1 MVILEK
7 ILIGSKF
14 PDKIINMNIED
25 DKKPLFKWFWSLY
38 VREHFALLFTA
49 LIFMSIEGSML
60 GLLSYSIK
68 FLFDNVLVSKDTS
81 SILIVAVVIFSIF
94 SIRAIAGFVHRLL
107 TVNVCQKIIKVIQDR
122 MVAHLLNMDVGF
134 HQKNSPGILMDRVRA
149 DSKALSESVG
159 EAFMTVGRDGF
170 SLISLLA
177 VVFFIDWK
185 WSLIAFLGIPFL
197 VLPILLLQG
206 LVRSRAGENRDYESK
221 ANVRLDEIFH
231 GITDIKL
238 NRAEGRE
245 RNKFFDILQL
255 THKVRLRLEAGMAG
269 IPAMIDVIAAIGF
282 LAVMI
287 FGAIDITSGSKT
299 IGEFMS
305 FFTAMA
311 LIFEPLRRL
320 SNVSGNIQV
329 AMASLERVFKI
340 FEEKSSIVFSTLSSV
355 EKKFDKIGIEFD
367 SVHFSY
373 EDKKVLENITFGIE
387 EGTSNAIVGYS
398 GSGKT
403 TLFNLITRLIDPS
416 SGLIKLNGVNIKDF
430 CLNDLRSLIS
440 VVRQDG
446 MVFDETILENIR
458 FGKPTA
464 SDGEIREA
472 AKMAYVDEFTNDLKY
487 GLNTVVGPRGSTLS
501 GGQRQRI
508 SIARAFL
515 RASPLLLL
523 DEPTSALDSKSEE
536 LIQKSLSNL
545 AKHSTTITIAHRLS
559 TIVDSDKV
567 LVLDN
572 GKIVGQGKHSKLLL
586 ENSLYSNLFKS
597 QVEKKNDD

>member
-1 MVILEK
+1 MILEK

-14 PDKIINMNIED
+14 LDKIINMNIED

-355 EKKFDKIGIEFD
+355 EKKIDKIGIEFD

-430 CLNDLRSLIS
+430 CLNDLRSFIS

-472 AKMAYVDEFTNDLKY
+472 AKMAYVDEFTNNLKY

-515 RASPLLLL
+515 RKSPLLLL

-572 GKIVGQGKHSKLLL
+572 GKIVGQGKHSELLL

>member
-1 MVILEK
+1 MILEK

-14 PDKIINMNIED
+14 PDKIISMNIED

-38 VREHFALLFTA
+38 VREHFALLFIA

-282 LAVMI
+282 LAVMV

-340 FEEKSSIVFSTLSSV
+340 FEEKSSIVFPTLSSV

-373 EDKKVLENITFGIE
+373 EDKKVLENINFGIE

-416 SGLIKLNGVNIKDF
+416 SGLIKLNGINIKDF

-472 AKMAYVDEFTNDLKY
+472 AKMAYVDEFTNELKD

-597 QVEKKNDD
+597 QVEEKNDD

>member
-1 MVILEK
+1 
-7 ILIGSKF
+7 
-14 PDKIINMNIED
+14 MNIED
-25 DKKPLFKWFWSLY
+25 DKIPPLKWLWNSY
-38 VREHFALLFTA
+38 VREHFIFLFIA

-68 FLFDNVLVSKDTS
+68 FLFDNVLVSRDTS
-81 SILIVAVVIFSIF
+81 SILFVAILIFSIF
-94 SIRAIAGFVHRLL
+94 SIRAIAGFIHRLM
-107 TVNVCQKIIKVIQDR
+107 TVNVCQKIIKALQDR
-122 MVAHLLNMDVGF
+122 MVEHLINMDVVF
-134 HQKNSPGILMDRVRA
+134 HQKNSPGTLMDRVRA
-149 DSKALSESVG
+149 DSKALSESIG
-159 EAFMTVGRDGF
+159 EAFMTIGRDGF
-170 SLISLLA
+170 SLISLVA

-206 LVRSRAGENRDYESK
+206 LVRFRAGENRDFESK

-238 NRAEGRE
+238 NRAEKSE
-245 RNKFFDILQL
+245 RNKFFDILKL

-269 IPAMIDVIAAIGF
+269 IPAMIDIIAAVGF

-320 SNVSGNIQV
+320 SNISGNIQV
-329 AMASLERVFKI
+329 AMASLERVFKV
-340 FEEKSSIVFSTLSSV
+340 FEKKSSIIFPSQST
-355 EKKFDKIGIEFD
+355 IENSFNKVGVQLER
-367 SVHFSY
+367 VHFSY
-373 EDKKVLENITFGIE
+373 GDRKVLEDITFEIE

-403 TLFNLITRLIDPS
+403 TLFNLITRLIDPNRGS
-416 SGLIKLNGVNIKDF
+416 VRINGVNLKEL
-430 CLNDLRSLIS
+430 CLKELRSLIS

-446 MVFDETILENIR
+446 MMFDETILENIR
-458 FGKPTA
+458 FGKPSA
-464 SDGEIREA
+464 SDVEIRKA
-472 AKMAYVDEFTNDLKY
+472 AKMAYVDEFSNDLKD

-515 RASPLLLL
+515 RNSPLLLL
-523 DEPTSALDSKSEE
+523 DEPTSALDSKSER
-536 LIQKSLSNL
+536 LIQKSISNL
-545 AKHSTTITIAHRLS
+545 AMYSTTITIAHRLS

-567 LVLDN
+567 LVLDK
-572 GKIVGQGKHSKLLL
+572 GKIVGEGKHDELLQ
-586 ENSLYSNLFKS
+586 ENTLYFTLFKS
-597 QVEKKNDD
+597 QIENKNNE

>member
-1 MVILEK
+1 
-7 ILIGSKF
+7 
-14 PDKIINMNIED
+14 MNIQD
-25 DKKPLFKWFWSLY
+25 DKKPLFKWFWNSY
-38 VREHFALLFTA
+38 VRAHVGVLFIA

-60 GLLSYSIK
+60 GVLSYSIK
-68 FLFDNVLVSKDTS
+68 FLFDNVLVSNDTS
-81 SILIVAVVIFSIF
+81 SILFVAVLIFSIF
-94 SIRAIAGFVHRLL
+94 SMRAIAGFIHRLM
-107 TVNVCQKIIKVIQDR
+107 TVNVCQKIIKILQDR
-122 MVAHLLNMDVGF
+122 MVGHLLNMDVGF
-134 HQKNSPGILMDRVRA
+134 HQKNSPGSLMDRVRA
-149 DSKALSESVG
+149 DSKALSESVS
-159 EAFMTVGRDGF
+159 EVFMTVGRDGF
-170 SLISLLA
+170 SLISLIA

-197 VLPILLLQG
+197 VMPILLLQG
-206 LVRSRAGENRDYESK
+206 LVRSRAGENRDFESK

-238 NRAEGRE
+238 NKAEKSE
-245 RNKFFDILQL
+245 RNKYFDILQV

-269 IPAMIDVIAAIGF
+269 IPAMIDIIAAIGF

-340 FEEKSSIVFSTLSSV
+340 FEEKPSIVFSNLSRN
-355 EKKFDKIGIEFD
+355 ENEFDKVGLEFE
-367 SVHFSY
+367 SVYFSY
-373 EDKKVLENITFGIE
+373 GDRKIVENINFEIE

-403 TLFNLITRLIDPS
+403 TLFNLITRLIDPIT
-416 SGLIKLNGVNIKDF
+416 GHIRINGVDLTDISLKE
-430 CLNDLRSLIS
+430 LRSLIS

-446 MVFDETILENIR
+446 MMFDETILENIR
-458 FGKPTA
+458 FGKPMA
-464 SDGEIREA
+464 SDLEIRKA
-472 AKMAYVDEFTNDLKY
+472 AKMAYVDEFSNELKD

-515 RASPLLLL
+515 RNSPLLLL
-523 DEPTSALDSKSEE
+523 DEPTSALDSQSEK
-536 LIQKSLSNL
+536 LIQKSLSEL
-545 AKHSTTITIAHRLS
+545 SKKSTTITIAHRLS

-572 GKIVGQGKHSKLLL
+572 GKIVGQGKHDSLVKESK
-586 ENSLYSNLFKS
+586 LYSNLFKS
-597 QVEKKNDD
+597 QVEKKNDE

>member
-1 MVILEK
+1 MILEK

-38 VREHFALLFTA
+38 VREHFPLLFIA

-282 LAVMI
+282 LAVMV

-340 FEEKSSIVFSTLSSV
+340 FEEKSSIVFPTLSSV

-416 SGLIKLNGVNIKDF
+416 SGLIKLNGINIKDF

>member
-1 MVILEK
+1 
-7 ILIGSKF
+7 
-14 PDKIINMNIED
+14 MNIED

-38 VREHFALLFTA
+38 VREHFGLLFTA

-134 HQKNSPGILMDRVRA
+134 HQKNSPGVLMDRVRA

-282 LAVMI
+282 LAVMV

-340 FEEKSSIVFSTLSSV
+340 FEEKPSIVFPTLSIV

-416 SGLIKLNGVNIKDF
+416 SGLIKLNGINIKDF

-464 SDGEIREA
+464 CDGEIREA
-472 AKMAYVDEFTNDLKY
+472 AKMAYVDEFTNELKD
-487 GLNTVVGPRGSTLS
+487 GLNTVVGPRGSALS

-515 RASPLLLL
+515 RGSPLLLL

-536 LIQKSLSNL
+536 LIQKSLRNL

>member
-1 MVILEK
+1 MC
-7 ILIGSKF
+7 
-14 PDKIINMNIED
+14 
-25 DKKPLFKWFWSLY
+25 
-38 VREHFALLFTA
+38 
-49 LIFMSIEGSML
+49 
-60 GLLSYSIK
+60 
-68 FLFDNVLVSKDTS
+68 
-81 SILIVAVVIFSIF
+81 
-94 SIRAIAGFVHRLL
+94 IR
-107 TVNVCQKIIKVIQDR
+107 DR
-122 MVAHLLNMDVGF
+122 VAHLLNMDVGF

-185 WSLIAFLGIPFL
+185 WSLIAFLGLPFL

-231 GITDIKL
+231 AKTDIKNNL
-238 NRAEGRE
+238 AERRE

-282 LAVMI
+282 LAVMV

-340 FEEKSSIVFSTLSSV
+340 FQEKSSIVFPTLSSV

-373 EDKKVLENITFGIE
+373 KDKKVLENITFEIE

-403 TLFNLITRLIDPS
+403 TLFNLITRLIDPN
-416 SGLIKLNGVNIKDF
+416 SGLIKLNGINVKDL
-430 CLNDLRSLIS
+430 CLKDLRSLIS

-472 AKMAYVDEFTNDLKY
+472 AKMAYVDEFT
-487 GLNTVVGPRGSTLS
+487 LS
-501 GGQRQRI
+501 LIHI
-508 SIARAFL
+508 S
-515 RASPLLLL
+515 
-523 DEPTSALDSKSEE
+523 EPT
-536 LIQKSLSNL
+536 
-545 AKHSTTITIAHRLS
+545 RP
-559 TIVDSDKV
+559 
-567 LVLDN
+567 
-572 GKIVGQGKHSKLLL
+572 
-586 ENSLYSNLFKS
+586 Y
-597 QVEKKNDD
+597 

>member
-1 MVILEK
+1 MILEK

-14 PDKIINMNIED
+14 PDKIISMNIED

-38 VREHFALLFTA
+38 VREHFGLLFTA

-134 HQKNSPGILMDRVRA
+134 HQKNSPGTLMDRVRA

-206 LVRSRAGENRDYESK
+206 LIRSRAGENRDYESK

-282 LAVMI
+282 LAVMV

-340 FEEKSSIVFSTLSSV
+340 FEEKSSIVFPTLSSV

-416 SGLIKLNGVNIKDF
+416 SGLIKLNGINIKDF

-464 SDGEIREA
+464 TDGEIREA
-472 AKMAYVDEFTNDLKY
+472 AKMAYVDEFTNELKD

-515 RASPLLLL
+515 RKSPLLLL

>member
-38 VREHFALLFTA
+38 VREHFGLLFTA

-430 CLNDLRSLIS
+430 CLNDLRSFIS

-472 AKMAYVDEFTNDLKY
+472 AKMAYVDEFTNDLKD

-572 GKIVGQGKHSKLLL
+572 GKIVGQGKHSELLL

>member
-1 MVILEK
+1 MILEK

-340 FEEKSSIVFSTLSSV
+340 FEEKSSIVFPTLSSV

-416 SGLIKLNGVNIKDF
+416 SGLIKLNGINIKDF

-472 AKMAYVDEFTNDLKY
+472 AKMAYVDEFTNELKD

-523 DEPTSALDSKSEE
+523 DEPTSALDSNSEE

>member
-1 MVILEK
+1 MILEK

-430 CLNDLRSLIS
+430 CLNDLRSFIS

-472 AKMAYVDEFTNDLKY
+472 AKMAYVDEFTNELKD

-572 GKIVGQGKHSKLLL
+572 GKIVGQGKHSELLL

>member
-1 MVILEK
+1 
-7 ILIGSKF
+7 
-14 PDKIINMNIED
+14 MNIED

-282 LAVMI
+282 LAVMV

-416 SGLIKLNGVNIKDF
+416 SGLIKLNGINIKDF

-572 GKIVGQGKHSKLLL
+572 GKIVGQGKHSELLL

>member
-1 MVILEK
+1 MILEK

-14 PDKIINMNIED
+14 PDKIISMNIED

-38 VREHFALLFTA
+38 VRKHFGLLFTA

-282 LAVMI
+282 LAVMV

-340 FEEKSSIVFSTLSSV
+340 FGEKSSIVFPTLSSV

-373 EDKKVLENITFGIE
+373 EDKKVLENITFGID

-416 SGLIKLNGVNIKDF
+416 SGLIKLNGINIKDF

-464 SDGEIREA
+464 TDGEIREA
-472 AKMAYVDEFTNDLKY
+472 AKMAYVDEFTNELKD
-487 GLNTVVGPRGSTLS
+487 GLNTIVGPRGSTLS

-515 RASPLLLL
+515 RKSPLLLL

-567 LVLDN
+567 LVLDS
-572 GKIVGQGKHSKLLL
+572 GRIVGQGKHSKLLL
-586 ENSLYSNLFKS
+586 ENSFYSNLFKS

>member
-14 PDKIINMNIED
+14 PDKINNMNIED
-25 DKKPLFKWFWSLY
+25 DKKPLFKWFWTLY
-38 VREHFALLFTA
+38 VREHFAFLFIA

-430 CLNDLRSLIS
+430 CLNDLRSFIS

>member
-1 MVILEK
+1 
-7 ILIGSKF
+7 
-14 PDKIINMNIED
+14 MNIED
-25 DKKPLFKWFWSLY
+25 DKIPPLKWLWNSY
-38 VREHFALLFTA
+38 VREHFIFLFIA

-68 FLFDNVLVSKDTS
+68 FLFDNVLVSRDTS
-81 SILIVAVVIFSIF
+81 SILFVAILIFSIF
-94 SIRAIAGFVHRLL
+94 SIRAIAGFIHRLM
-107 TVNVCQKIIKVIQDR
+107 TVNVCQKIIKALQDR
-122 MVAHLLNMDVGF
+122 MVEHLINMDVVF
-134 HQKNSPGILMDRVRA
+134 HQKNSPGTLMDRVRA
-149 DSKALSESVG
+149 DSKALSESIG

-170 SLISLLA
+170 SLISLVA

-206 LVRSRAGENRDYESK
+206 LVRFRAGENRDFESK

-238 NRAEGRE
+238 NRAEKSE
-245 RNKFFDILQL
+245 RNKFFDILKV

-269 IPAMIDVIAAIGF
+269 IPAMIDIIAAVGF

-320 SNVSGNIQV
+320 SNISGNIQV
-329 AMASLERVFKI
+329 AMASLERVFKV
-340 FEEKSSIVFSTLSSV
+340 FEKKSSIIFPSQST
-355 EKKFDKIGIEFD
+355 IENSFNKVGVQLER
-367 SVHFSY
+367 VHFSY
-373 EDKKVLENITFGIE
+373 GDRKVLEDITFEIE

-403 TLFNLITRLIDPS
+403 TLFNLITRLIDPNRGS
-416 SGLIKLNGVNIKDF
+416 VRINGVNLKEL
-430 CLNDLRSLIS
+430 CLKELRSLIS

-446 MVFDETILENIR
+446 MMFDETILENIR
-458 FGKPTA
+458 FGKPSA
-464 SDGEIREA
+464 SDVEIRKA
-472 AKMAYVDEFTNDLKY
+472 AKMAYVDEFSNDLKD

-515 RASPLLLL
+515 RNSPLLLL
-523 DEPTSALDSKSEE
+523 DEPTSALDSKSEK
-536 LIQKSLSNL
+536 LIQKSISNL
-545 AKHSTTITIAHRLS
+545 AMYSTTITIAHRLS

-567 LVLDN
+567 LVLDK
-572 GKIVGQGKHSKLLL
+572 GKIVGEGKHDKLLQ
-586 ENSLYSNLFKS
+586 ENALYFNLFKS
-597 QVEKKNDD
+597 QIENKNNE

>member
-1 MVILEK
+1 
-7 ILIGSKF
+7 
-14 PDKIINMNIED
+14 MNIQD
-25 DKKPLFKWFWSLY
+25 DKKPLFKWFWNSY
-38 VREHFALLFTA
+38 VRAHVGVLFIA

-60 GLLSYSIK
+60 GVLSYSIK
-68 FLFDNVLVSKDTS
+68 FLFDNVLVSNDTS
-81 SILIVAVVIFSIF
+81 SILFVAVLIFSIF
-94 SIRAIAGFVHRLL
+94 SMRAIAGFIHRLM
-107 TVNVCQKIIKVIQDR
+107 TVNVCQKIIKILQDR
-122 MVAHLLNMDVGF
+122 MVGHLLNMDVGF
-134 HQKNSPGILMDRVRA
+134 HQKNSPGGLMDRVRA
-149 DSKALSESVG
+149 DSKALSESVS

-170 SLISLLA
+170 SLISLIA

-197 VLPILLLQG
+197 VMPILLLQG
-206 LVRSRAGENRDYESK
+206 LVRSRAGENRDFESK

-238 NRAEGRE
+238 NEAEKSE
-245 RNKFFDILQL
+245 RNKFFDILQV

-269 IPAMIDVIAAIGF
+269 IPAMIDIIAAIGF

-340 FEEKSSIVFSTLSSV
+340 FEEKPSIVFSNLSRD
-355 EKKFDKIGIEFD
+355 KNKFDKVGLEFE
-367 SVHFSY
+367 SVYFSY
-373 EDKKVLENITFGIE
+373 GDKKIVENINFEIE

-403 TLFNLITRLIDPS
+403 TLFNLITRLIDPLA
-416 SGLIKLNGVNIKDF
+416 GHIRINGVDLTDISLKE
-430 CLNDLRSLIS
+430 LRSLIS

-446 MVFDETILENIR
+446 MMFDETILENIR
-458 FGKPTA
+458 FGKPMA
-464 SDGEIREA
+464 SDLEIRKA
-472 AKMAYVDEFTNDLKY
+472 AKMAYVDEFSNELKD

-515 RASPLLLL
+515 RNSPLLLL
-523 DEPTSALDSKSEE
+523 DEPTSALDSQSEK
-536 LIQKSLSNL
+536 LIQKSLSEL
-545 AKHSTTITIAHRLS
+545 SKKSTTITIAHRLS

-572 GKIVGQGKHSKLLL
+572 GKIVGQGKHDSLVK
-586 ENSLYSNLFKS
+586 ESELYSNLFKS
-597 QVEKKNDD
+597 QIEKKNDE

>member
-1 MVILEK
+1 MILEK

-14 PDKIINMNIED
+14 PDNIISMNIED
-25 DKKPLFKWFWSLY
+25 DKKPFFKWFWSLY
-38 VREHFALLFTA
+38 VRQHFGLLFTA

-107 TVNVCQKIIKVIQDR
+107 TVNVCQKIIKVIQDQ

-282 LAVMI
+282 LAVMV

-416 SGLIKLNGVNIKDF
+416 SGLIKLNGINIKGF

-472 AKMAYVDEFTNDLKY
+472 AKMAYVDEFTNDLKD

>member
-1 MVILEK
+1 MILEK

-14 PDKIINMNIED
+14 PDKITNMNIED

-430 CLNDLRSLIS
+430 CLNDLRSFIS

-472 AKMAYVDEFTNDLKY
+472 AKMAYVDEFTNDLKD

-572 GKIVGQGKHSKLLL
+572 GKIVGQGKHSELLL

>member
-1 MVILEK
+1 
-7 ILIGSKF
+7 
-14 PDKIINMNIED
+14 MNIDD
-25 DKKPLFKWFWSLY
+25 DKKPLLKWFWNSY
-38 VREHFALLFTA
+38 VREHFWVLSIA

-81 SILIVAVVIFSIF
+81 SIVFVAVLIFSIF
-94 SIRAIAGFVHRLL
+94 SIRAITGFIHRLM
-107 TVNVCQKIIKVIQDR
+107 TVNVCQKIIKALQDR
-122 MVAHLLNMDVGF
+122 MVGHLMNMDVGF
-134 HQKNSPGILMDRVRA
+134 HQKNSPGKLMDRVRA

-159 EAFMTVGRDGF
+159 EVFMTVGRDGF
-170 SLISLLA
+170 SLISLIA

-206 LVRSRAGENRDYESK
+206 LVRSRAGENRDFESK
-221 ANVRLDEIFH
+221 ANVRLDEMFH

-238 NRAEGRE
+238 NRAETSE
-245 RNKFFDILQL
+245 RNKFFDILKV
-255 THKVRLRLEAGMAG
+255 TRKVRLRLEAGMAG
-269 IPAMIDVIAAIGF
+269 IPAMIDIIAAIGF
-282 LAVMI
+282 LAVMV

-320 SNVSGNIQV
+320 SNISGNIQV

-340 FEEKSSIVFSTLSSV
+340 FEEKPSIVFPVVSRI
-355 EKKFDKIGIEFD
+355 ENQFDKVGLEFE

-373 EDKKVLENITFGIE
+373 GNKKVVENVNFEIE
-387 EGTSNAIVGYS
+387 DGTSNALVGYS

-403 TLFNLITRLIDPS
+403 TLFNLITRLIDPIT
-416 SGLIKLNGVNIKDF
+416 GYIRINGVDLTDISLK
-430 CLNDLRSLIS
+430 DLRSLIS

-446 MVFDETILENIR
+446 MIFDETILENIR
-458 FGKPTA
+458 FGKQTA
-464 SDGEIREA
+464 SDVEIRKA
-472 AKMAYVDEFTNDLKY
+472 AKMAYVDEFSDELKD

-515 RASPLLLL
+515 RHSPLLLL
-523 DEPTSALDSKSEE
+523 GEPTSALDSQSEK
-536 LIQKSLSNL
+536 LIQKSLRNL
-545 AKHSTTITIAHRLS
+545 SMQSTTITVAHRLS

-572 GKIVGQGKHSKLLL
+572 GKIVGQGKHDSLLQRS
-586 ENSLYSNLFKS
+586 ELYSNLFKS
-597 QVEKKNDD
+597 QLEKKNDE

>member
-430 CLNDLRSLIS
+430 CLNDLRSFIS

-523 DEPTSALDSKSEE
+523 DEPTSALDSNSEE

-572 GKIVGQGKHSKLLL
+572 GKIVGQGKHSELLL

>member
-1 MVILEK
+1 
-7 ILIGSKF
+7 
-14 PDKIINMNIED
+14 MNIED
-25 DKKPLFKWFWSLY
+25 HKIPPLKWLWNSY
-38 VREHFALLFTA
+38 VREHFIFLFIA

-68 FLFDNVLVSKDTS
+68 FLFDNVLVSRDTS
-81 SILIVAVVIFSIF
+81 SILFVAILIFSIF
-94 SIRAIAGFVHRLL
+94 SIRAIAGFIHRLM
-107 TVNVCQKIIKVIQDR
+107 TVNVCQKIIKALQDR
-122 MVAHLLNMDVGF
+122 MVEHLINMDVVF
-134 HQKNSPGILMDRVRA
+134 HQKNSPGTLMDRVRA
-149 DSKALSESVG
+149 DSKALSESIG

-170 SLISLLA
+170 SLISLVA

-206 LVRSRAGENRDYESK
+206 LVRFRAGENRDFESK

-238 NRAEGRE
+238 NRAEKSE
-245 RNKFFDILQL
+245 RNKFFDILKL

-269 IPAMIDVIAAIGF
+269 IPAMIDIIAAVGF

-320 SNVSGNIQV
+320 SNISGNIQV
-329 AMASLERVFKI
+329 AMASLERVVKV
-340 FEEKSSIVFSTLSSV
+340 FEEKSSIIFPSQSAFENSF
-355 EKKFDKIGIEFD
+355 KKVGVQFER
-367 SVHFSY
+367 VHFSY
-373 EDKKVLENITFGIE
+373 GDRKVLEDITFEIE

-403 TLFNLITRLIDPS
+403 TLFNLITRLIDPNRGS
-416 SGLIKLNGVNIKDF
+416 VRINGVNLKEL
-430 CLNDLRSLIS
+430 CLKELRSLIS

-446 MVFDETILENIR
+446 MMFDETILENIR
-458 FGKPTA
+458 FGKPSA
-464 SDGEIREA
+464 SDVEIRKA
-472 AKMAYVDEFTNDLKY
+472 AKMAYVDEFSNDLKD

-515 RASPLLLL
+515 RNSPLLLL
-523 DEPTSALDSKSEE
+523 DEPTSALDSKSER
-536 LIQKSLSNL
+536 LIQKSISNL
-545 AKHSTTITIAHRLS
+545 AMYSTTITIAHRLS

-567 LVLDN
+567 LVLDK
-572 GKIVGQGKHSKLLL
+572 GKIVGEGKHDKLLQ
-586 ENSLYSNLFKS
+586 ENTLYFTLFKS
-597 QVEKKNDD
+597 QIENKNNE

>member
-1 MVILEK
+1 
-7 ILIGSKF
+7 
-14 PDKIINMNIED
+14 MNIQD
-25 DKKPLFKWFWSLY
+25 DKKPLFKWFWNSY
-38 VREHFALLFTA
+38 VRAHVGVLFIA

-60 GLLSYSIK
+60 GVLSYSIK
-68 FLFDNVLVSKDTS
+68 FLFDNVLVSNDTS
-81 SILIVAVVIFSIF
+81 SILFVAVLIFSIF
-94 SIRAIAGFVHRLL
+94 SMRAIAGFIHRLM
-107 TVNVCQKIIKVIQDR
+107 TVNVCQKIIKILQDR
-122 MVAHLLNMDVGF
+122 MVGHLLNMDVGF
-134 HQKNSPGILMDRVRA
+134 HQKNSPGGLMDRVRA
-149 DSKALSESVG
+149 DSKALSESVS

-170 SLISLLA
+170 SLISLIA

-197 VLPILLLQG
+197 VMPILLLQG
-206 LVRSRAGENRDYESK
+206 LVRSRAGENRDFESK

-238 NRAEGRE
+238 NEAEKSE
-245 RNKFFDILQL
+245 RNKFFDILQV

-269 IPAMIDVIAAIGF
+269 IPAMIDIIAAIGF

-340 FEEKSSIVFSTLSSV
+340 FEEKPSIVFSNLSRN
-355 EKKFDKIGIEFD
+355 ENEFDKVGLEFE
-367 SVHFSY
+367 SVYFSY
-373 EDKKVLENITFGIE
+373 GDKKIVENINFEIE

-403 TLFNLITRLIDPS
+403 TLFNLITRLIDPIT
-416 SGLIKLNGVNIKDF
+416 GHIRINGVDLTDISLKE
-430 CLNDLRSLIS
+430 LRSLIS

-446 MVFDETILENIR
+446 MMFDETILENIR
-458 FGKPTA
+458 FGKPMA
-464 SDGEIREA
+464 SDLEIRKA
-472 AKMAYVDEFTNDLKY
+472 AKMAYVDEFSNELKD

-515 RASPLLLL
+515 RNSPLLLL
-523 DEPTSALDSKSEE
+523 DEPTSALDSQSEK
-536 LIQKSLSNL
+536 LIQKSLSEL
-545 AKHSTTITIAHRLS
+545 SKKSTTITIAHRLS

-572 GKIVGQGKHSKLLL
+572 GKIVGQGKHDSLVK
-586 ENSLYSNLFKS
+586 ESELYSNLFKS
-597 QVEKKNDD
+597 QVEKKNDE

>member
-1 MVILEK
+1 MVEH
-7 ILIGSKF
+7 LI
-14 PDKIINMNIED
+14 
-25 DKKPLFKWFWSLY
+25 
-38 VREHFALLFTA
+38 
-49 LIFMSIEGSML
+49 
-60 GLLSYSIK
+60 
-68 FLFDNVLVSKDTS
+68 
-81 SILIVAVVIFSIF
+81 
-94 SIRAIAGFVHRLL
+94 
-107 TVNVCQKIIKVIQDR
+107 
-122 MVAHLLNMDVGF
+122 NMDVGF
-134 HQKNSPGILMDRVRA
+134 HQKNSPGKLMDRVRA

-159 EAFMTVGRDGF
+159 EVFMTVGRDGF
-170 SLISLLA
+170 SLISLIA

-206 LVRSRAGENRDYESK
+206 LVRSRAGENRDFESK
-221 ANVRLDEIFH
+221 ANVRLDEMFH

-238 NRAEGRE
+238 NRAEKSE
-245 RNKFFDILQL
+245 RNKFFDILKV
-255 THKVRLRLEAGMAG
+255 TRKVRLRLEAGMAG
-269 IPAMIDVIAAIGF
+269 IPAMIDIIAAIGF
-282 LAVMI
+282 LAVMV

-320 SNVSGNIQV
+320 SNISGNIQV

-340 FEEKSSIVFSTLSSV
+340 FEEKSSIVFPGLSRI
-355 EKKFDKIGIEFD
+355 ENQFDKVGLEFE

-373 EDKKVLENITFGIE
+373 GDKKVVENINFEIE

-403 TLFNLITRLIDPS
+403 TLFNLITRLIDPIT
-416 SGLIKLNGVNIKDF
+416 GYIRINGVDLTDLSLK
-430 CLNDLRSLIS
+430 DLRSLIS

-446 MVFDETILENIR
+446 MMFDETILENIR
-458 FGKPTA
+458 FGKPAA
-464 SDGEIREA
+464 SDVEIKKV
-472 AKMAYVDEFTNDLKY
+472 AKMAYVDEFSDELKD

-515 RASPLLLL
+515 RHSPLLLL
-523 DEPTSALDSKSEE
+523 DEPTSALDSKSEK
-536 LIQKSLSNL
+536 LIQKSLRNL
-545 AKHSTTITIAHRLS
+545 SMQSTTITIAHRLS
-559 TIVDSDKV
+559 TIVDSNKV

-572 GKIVGQGKHSKLLL
+572 GKIVGQGKHDSLLQKS
-586 ENSLYSNLFKS
+586 ELYSNLFKS
-597 QVEKKNDD
+597 QVEKKNDE

>member
-1 MVILEK
+1 MILEK

-38 VREHFALLFTA
+38 VREHFGLLFTA

-282 LAVMI
+282 LAVMV

-340 FEEKSSIVFSTLSSV
+340 FEEKSSIVFPTLSSV

-373 EDKKVLENITFGIE
+373 EDKKVLENINFGIE

-403 TLFNLITRLIDPS
+403 TLFNLLTRLIDPD
-416 SGLIKLNGVNIKDF
+416 SGLIKLNGINIKDL
-430 CLNDLRSLIS
+430 CLKDLRSLIS

-464 SDGEIREA
+464 TDGEIREA
-472 AKMAYVDEFTNDLKY
+472 AKMAYVDEFTNELKD

-515 RASPLLLL
+515 RKSPLLLL

>member
-1 MVILEK
+1 MILEK

-25 DKKPLFKWFWSLY
+25 DKKPLFKWFWILY
-38 VREHFALLFTA
+38 VREHFALLFIA

-81 SILIVAVVIFSIF
+81 SILFVAVVIFSIF

-282 LAVMI
+282 LAVMV

-340 FEEKSSIVFSTLSSV
+340 FEEKSSIVFPTLSSV

-416 SGLIKLNGVNIKDF
+416 SGLIKLNGINIKDF

-464 SDGEIREA
+464 SDREIREA
-472 AKMAYVDEFTNDLKY
+472 AKMAYVDEFTNELKD

-515 RASPLLLL
+515 RKSPLLLL

>member
-1 MVILEK
+1 
-7 ILIGSKF
+7 
-14 PDKIINMNIED
+14 MNIED

-38 VREHFALLFTA
+38 VREHFALLFIA

-107 TVNVCQKIIKVIQDR
+107 TVNVCQKIIKVIQDQ

-134 HQKNSPGILMDRVRA
+134 HQKNSPGTLMDRVRA

-170 SLISLLA
+170 SLVSLLA

-185 WSLIAFLGIPFL
+185 WSLIAFMGIPFL
-197 VLPILLLQG
+197 VLPIVLLQG
-206 LVRSRAGENRDYESK
+206 LIRSRAGENRDYESK

-282 LAVMI
+282 LAVMV

-340 FEEKSSIVFSTLSSV
+340 FKEKSSIVFPILSSV
-355 EKKFDKIGIEFD
+355 EKKFDKIRIEFD
-367 SVHFSY
+367 GVHFSY

-416 SGLIKLNGVNIKDF
+416 SGLIKLNGINIKDF

-586 ENSLYSNLFKS
+586 ANSLYSDLFKS

>member
-1 MVILEK
+1 MILEK

-14 PDKIINMNIED
+14 PDKIISMNIED

-38 VREHFALLFTA
+38 VREHFALLFIA

-81 SILIVAVVIFSIF
+81 SILFVAVVIFSIF

-159 EAFMTVGRDGF
+159 EAFMTAGRDGF

-185 WSLIAFLGIPFL
+185 WSLIAFLGLPFL

-329 AMASLERVFKI
+329 AMASLERVFKVL
-340 FEEKSSIVFSTLSSV
+340 EERSSIVFPTLSSV

-373 EDKKVLENITFGIE
+373 EDKKVLENITFEIE

-416 SGLIKLNGVNIKDF
+416 SGLIKLNGININDF

-464 SDGEIREA
+464 SDREIREA
-472 AKMAYVDEFTNDLKY
+472 AKMAYVDEFTYELKD
-487 GLNTVVGPRGSTLS
+487 GLKTVVGPRGSTLS

-515 RASPLLLL
+515 RNSPLLLL

-567 LVLDN
+567 LVLDS
-572 GKIVGQGKHSKLLL
+572 GKIVGQGKHSKLLP
-586 ENSLYSNLFKS
+586 ENPLYSNLFKS

>member
-1 MVILEK
+1 MILEK

-14 PDKIINMNIED
+14 PDKIISMNIED

-38 VREHFALLFTA
+38 VRKHFGLLFTA

-282 LAVMI
+282 LAVMV

-340 FEEKSSIVFSTLSSV
+340 FEEKSSIVFPTLSSV

-373 EDKKVLENITFGIE
+373 EDKKVLENINFGIE

-416 SGLIKLNGVNIKDF
+416 SGLIKLNGINIKDF

-464 SDGEIREA
+464 TDGEIREA
-472 AKMAYVDEFTNDLKY
+472 AKMAYVDEFTNELKD

-515 RASPLLLL
+515 RKSPLLLL

>member
-1 MVILEK
+1 
-7 ILIGSKF
+7 
-14 PDKIINMNIED
+14 MNIQD
-25 DKKPLFKWFWSLY
+25 DKKPLFKWFWNSY
-38 VREHFALLFTA
+38 VRAHVGVLFIA

-60 GLLSYSIK
+60 GVLSYSIK
-68 FLFDNVLVSKDTS
+68 FLFDNVLVSNDTS
-81 SILIVAVVIFSIF
+81 SILFVAVLIFSIF
-94 SIRAIAGFVHRLL
+94 SMRAIAGFIHRLM
-107 TVNVCQKIIKVIQDR
+107 TVNVCQKIIKILQDR
-122 MVAHLLNMDVGF
+122 MVGHLLNMDVGF
-134 HQKNSPGILMDRVRA
+134 HQKNSPGSLMDRVRA
-149 DSKALSESVG
+149 DSKALSESVS
-159 EAFMTVGRDGF
+159 EVFMTVGRDGF
-170 SLISLLA
+170 SLISLIA

-197 VLPILLLQG
+197 VMPILLLQG
-206 LVRSRAGENRDYESK
+206 LVRSRARENRDFESK

-238 NRAEGRE
+238 NKAEKSE
-245 RNKFFDILQL
+245 RNKFFDILQV

-269 IPAMIDVIAAIGF
+269 IPAMIDIIAAIGF

-340 FEEKSSIVFSTLSSV
+340 FEEKPSIVFSNLSRNENEFDKVGLEFESV
-355 EKKFDKIGIEFD
+355 YFSYAEKKI
-367 SVHFSY
+367 V
-373 EDKKVLENITFGIE
+373 ENINFEIE

-403 TLFNLITRLIDPS
+403 TLFNLITRLIDPIT
-416 SGLIKLNGVNIKDF
+416 GHIRINGVDLTDISLKE
-430 CLNDLRSLIS
+430 LRSLIS

-446 MVFDETILENIR
+446 MMFDETILENIR
-458 FGKPTA
+458 FGKPMA
-464 SDGEIREA
+464 SDLEIRKA
-472 AKMAYVDEFTNDLKY
+472 AKMAYVDEFSNELKD

-515 RASPLLLL
+515 RNSPLLLL
-523 DEPTSALDSKSEE
+523 DEPTSALDSQSEK
-536 LIQKSLSNL
+536 LIQKSLSEL
-545 AKHSTTITIAHRLS
+545 SKKSTTITIAHRLS

-572 GKIVGQGKHSKLLL
+572 GKIVGQGKHDSLVKESK
-586 ENSLYSNLFKS
+586 LYSNLFKS
-597 QVEKKNDD
+597 QVEKKNDE

>member
-1 MVILEK
+1 MILEK

-14 PDKIINMNIED
+14 PDKIISMNIED

-122 MVAHLLNMDVGF
+122 MVAHLLNMDVVF

-206 LVRSRAGENRDYESK
+206 LIRSRAGENRDYESK

-282 LAVMI
+282 LAVMV

-340 FEEKSSIVFSTLSSV
+340 FEEKSSIVFPTLSSV
-355 EKKFDKIGIEFD
+355 ENKFDKIGIEFD

-416 SGLIKLNGVNIKDF
+416 SGLIKLNGINIKDF

-464 SDGEIREA
+464 TDGEIREA
-472 AKMAYVDEFTNDLKY
+472 AKMAYVDEFTNELKD

-572 GKIVGQGKHSKLLL
+572 GKIVGQGKHSELLL

>member
-1 MVILEK
+1 
-7 ILIGSKF
+7 
-14 PDKIINMNIED
+14 MNIKDE
-25 DKKPLFKWFWSLY
+25 KKPLLKWFWNSY
-38 VREHFALLFTA
+38 VRKHFAFLFIA

-68 FLFDNVLVSKDTS
+68 FLFDNILVSKDTS
-81 SILIVAVVIFSIF
+81 SILFVAILIFSIF
-94 SIRAIAGFVHRLL
+94 SIRAIAGFIHRLM
-107 TVNVCQKIIKVIQDR
+107 TVNVCQKIIKALQNR
-122 MVAHLLNMDVGF
+122 MVEHLINMDVGF
-134 HQKNSPGILMDRVRA
+134 HQKNSPGTLMDRVRA

-170 SLISLLA
+170 SLISLVA

-197 VLPILLLQG
+197 VLPILLLQD
-206 LVRSRAGENRDYESK
+206 LVRSRAGENRDFESK

-238 NRAEGRE
+238 NRAEKSE
-245 RNKFFDILQL
+245 RNKFFDILQV

-269 IPAMIDVIAAIGF
+269 IPAMIDIIAAIGF

-329 AMASLERVFKI
+329 AMASLERVFKV
-340 FEEKSSIVFSTLSSV
+340 FKEKSSIVFPSLSSIENNSDKV
-355 EKKFDKIGIEFD
+355 GVQFEK
-367 SVHFSY
+367 VYFSY
-373 EDKKVLENITFGIE
+373 GDKKVLENITFKIE
-387 EGTSNAIVGYS
+387 EGTANAIVGYS

-403 TLFNLITRLIDPS
+403 TLFNLITRLIDPNRGS
-416 SGLIKLNGVNIKDF
+416 IRINGVNLRDF
-430 CLNDLRSLIS
+430 CLNDLRSLVS

-446 MVFDETILENIR
+446 MMFDETILENIR
-458 FGKPTA
+458 FGKPSA
-464 SDGEIREA
+464 SDVEIRKA
-472 AKMAYVDEFTNDLKY
+472 AKMAYVDEFSNELKD

-515 RASPLLLL
+515 RNSPLLLL
-523 DEPTSALDSKSEE
+523 DEPTSALDSKSEK

-559 TIVDSDKV
+559 TIVDSDTV
-567 LVLDN
+567 LVLDS
-572 GKIVGQGKHSKLLL
+572 GKIVGQGKHDKLLQ
-586 ENSLYSNLFKS
+586 EHTLYSNLFKS
-597 QVEKKNDD
+597 QLEKKNDD

>member
-1 MVILEK
+1 
-7 ILIGSKF
+7 
-14 PDKIINMNIED
+14 MNIQD
-25 DKKPLFKWFWSLY
+25 DKKPLFKWFWNSY
-38 VREHFALLFTA
+38 VRAHVGVLFIA

-60 GLLSYSIK
+60 GVLSYSIK
-68 FLFDNVLVSKDTS
+68 FLFDNVLVSNDTS
-81 SILIVAVVIFSIF
+81 SILFVAVLIFSIF
-94 SIRAIAGFVHRLL
+94 SMRAIAGFIHRLM
-107 TVNVCQKIIKVIQDR
+107 TVNVCQKIIKILQDR
-122 MVAHLLNMDVGF
+122 MVEHLLNMDVGF
-134 HQKNSPGILMDRVRA
+134 HQKNSPGGLMDRVRA
-149 DSKALSESVG
+149 DSKALSESVS

-170 SLISLLA
+170 SLISLIA

-197 VLPILLLQG
+197 VMPILLLQG
-206 LVRSRAGENRDYESK
+206 LVRSRAGENRDFESK

-238 NRAEGRE
+238 NEAEKSE
-245 RNKFFDILQL
+245 RNKFFDILQV

-269 IPAMIDVIAAIGF
+269 IPAMIDIIAAIGF

-340 FEEKSSIVFSTLSSV
+340 FEEKPSIVFSNLSRN
-355 EKKFDKIGIEFD
+355 ENEFDKVGLEFE
-367 SVHFSY
+367 SVYFSY
-373 EDKKVLENITFGIE
+373 GDKKIVENINFEIE

-403 TLFNLITRLIDPS
+403 TLFNLITRLIDPN
-416 SGLIKLNGVNIKDF
+416 SGQVRINGVDLTDISLKE
-430 CLNDLRSLIS
+430 LRSLIS

-446 MVFDETILENIR
+446 MMFDETILENIR
-458 FGKPTA
+458 FGKPMA
-464 SDGEIREA
+464 SDLEIRKA
-472 AKMAYVDEFTNDLKY
+472 AKMAYVDEFSNELKD

-515 RASPLLLL
+515 RNSPLLLL
-523 DEPTSALDSKSEE
+523 DEPTSALDSQSEK
-536 LIQKSLSNL
+536 LIQKSLSEL
-545 AKHSTTITIAHRLS
+545 SKKSTTITIAHRLS

-572 GKIVGQGKHSKLLL
+572 GKIVGQGKHDSLVK
-586 ENSLYSNLFKS
+586 ESELYSNLFKS
-597 QVEKKNDD
+597 QVEKKNDE

>member
-1 MVILEK
+1 
-7 ILIGSKF
+7 
-14 PDKIINMNIED
+14 MNIED

-38 VREHFALLFTA
+38 VREHFGLLFTA

-134 HQKNSPGILMDRVRA
+134 HQKNSPGTLMDRVRA

-282 LAVMI
+282 LAVMV

-340 FEEKSSIVFSTLSSV
+340 FEEKSSIAFPTLSSV

-416 SGLIKLNGVNIKDF
+416 SGLIKLNGINIKDF

-472 AKMAYVDEFTNDLKY
+472 AKMAYVDEFTNELKD

-515 RASPLLLL
+515 RKSPLLLL

>member
-1 MVILEK
+1 
-7 ILIGSKF
+7 
-14 PDKIINMNIED
+14 MNIED

-430 CLNDLRSLIS
+430 CLNDLRSFIS

-472 AKMAYVDEFTNDLKY
+472 AKMAYVDEFTNELKD

-523 DEPTSALDSKSEE
+523 DEPTSSLDSKSEE

-572 GKIVGQGKHSKLLL
+572 GKIVGQGKHSELLL

>member
-1 MVILEK
+1 MILEK

-340 FEEKSSIVFSTLSSV
+340 FEEKSSIVFPTLSSV

-430 CLNDLRSLIS
+430 CLNDLRSFIS

-472 AKMAYVDEFTNDLKY
+472 AKMAYVDEFTNELKD

>member
-1 MVILEK
+1 MGILEK

-25 DKKPLFKWFWSLY
+25 DKKPLFKWFWGLY
-38 VREHFALLFTA
+38 VREHFGLLFTA

-134 HQKNSPGILMDRVRA
+134 HQKNSPGVLMDRVRA

-170 SLISLLA
+170 SLISLLD

-282 LAVMI
+282 LAVMV

-416 SGLIKLNGVNIKDF
+416 SGLIKLNGINIKDF

-472 AKMAYVDEFTNDLKY
+472 AKMAYVDEFTNELKD